1 MASRA
6 LVGNLSVPG
15 PTTGKRWPVPGM
27 VLVSNGADGPVSAPP
42 GRWMAGGAPAAR
54 PACRTRRLD
63 RRNGKRPFMIWV
75 FLMLLGGAA
84 MRRQG
89 HFIILTRRHPVGS
102 YFK

>member
-6 LVGNLSVPG
+6 VVRNLSVPR
-15 PTTGKRWPVPGM
+15 PTTGKRSPVPGM
-27 VLVSNGADGPVSAPP
+27 VLVSNGADGPVSAPAA
-42 GRWMAGGAPAAR
+42 RCMARAAPAAR

-75 FLMLLGGAA
+75 LLMLLEGAA

-89 HFIILTRRHPVGS
+89 QFIILTLRHPGGS
-102 YFK
+102 FFK